1 MLIPREKPHL
11 EGLNSYYLH
20 LEKFI
25 EHLQGDIGSGAV
37 YCASTSLEIL
47 TFFNEEEIISSM
59 LKEKDGHV
67 TVAPSFEL
75 VRSRYYSGSFTV
87 KVFYLDQNAIFYWA
101 QMPPFQRA
109 KARLRST
116 EIPLPDLI
124 FRLRMKQFSGFIE
137 VQLTQKKTEGGV
149 LFFHEG
155 DRVGGSYTWG
165 KGGMSTSNENYNTLL
180 SRVQSGEGIF
190 TFGSFVKEETA

>member
-20 LEKFI
+20 LDKFI
-25 EHLQGDIGSGAV
+25 EHLQGEIGTGAV
-37 YCASTSLEIL
+37 YCSSTGMEMLI
-47 TFFNEEEIISSM
+47 FFNEEEVLGTM
-59 LKEKDGHV
+59 LKEKDTPV
-67 TVAPSFEL
+67 SIVSSFEI
-75 VRSRYYSGSFTV
+75 VRNRFYSGSFRV
-87 KVFYLDQNAIFYWA
+87 KVFFLDQNAIYYWA
-101 QMPPFQRA
+101 QMPAFQRA

-137 VQLTQKKTEGGV
+137 VQLTKKPEGGV

-155 DRVGGSYTWG
+155 DRIGGSYTWG
-165 KGGMSTSNENYNTLL
+165 TGGMSTANEDYNALL
-180 SRVQSGEGIF
+180 SRVQSNEGMF
-190 TFGSFVKEETA
+190 TFGSFIKEETG

>member
-25 EHLQGDIGSGAV
+25 EHLQGEIGSGAV
-37 YCASTSLEIL
+37 YCTSPNLELL
-47 TFFNEEEIISSM
+47 TFFNEDEVLSNI
-59 LKEKDGHV
+59 LKENDGIATPV
-67 TVAPSFEL
+67 PSFEL
-75 VRSRYYSGSFTV
+75 IRNRFYSGSFII
-87 KVFYLDQNAIFYWA
+87 KVFFLDQNAIYFWA

-109 KARLRST
+109 KAALRST

-137 VQLTQKKTEGGV
+137 VQLTRKSEAGV
-149 LFFHEG
+149 IFFNQG

-165 KGGMSTSNENYNTLL
+165 RGGMSTSDEDYNTLL
-180 SRVQSGEGIF
+180 SRVQSGEGVF
-190 TFGSFVKEETA
+190 TFGSFLQDENG